1 MNDTCLTT
9 IVIVNI
15 DYQVESLNHH
25 GNKPLGKVLSPQ
37 TIVENAG
44 RRTINAG
51 GVILWAAVVTGL
63 E

>member
-44 RRTINAG
+44 RHTINAG